1 MFDYMHP
8 IRIIDQYDLLRYCI
22 WWWWVERYVINTII
36 IYRTYFSWLLLHKYS
51 SSHIS
56 LGNKHSLLIIIL
68 TFNIQPPIQLV
79 QPYFVILQTYCTYFI
94 IGTRYPLIM
103 IVYLIYKVHYF
114 IKALFVFGVC
124 FHVAEHL
131 CYLSYYLLLLIM
143 RVIGLLYVAHLFCC
157 FDK

>member
-1 MFDYMHP
+1 MHP
-8 IRIIDQYDLLRYCI
+8 IRIMDQYNLLWYCI
-22 WWWWVERYVINTII
+22 CWWVEWYVIDDII
-36 IYRTYFSWLLLHKYS
+36 IYQIYFSWLLLNKNRF
-51 SSHIS
+51 SHIPLS
-56 LGNKHSLLIIIL
+56 NKHSLLIILL

-124 FHVAEHL
+124 SHVAEHL
-131 CYLSYYLLLLIM
+131 CYLSYYLLLLLM
-143 RVIGLLYVAHLFCC
+143 GVVGLLYVAHLFCC